1 MPRQAADPKPLP
13 PAQQSAL
20 LKSLAAH
27 RVLLVLGK
35 GGVGKTTLSA
45 ALARAAAESGMR
57 VLAMECDQRGP
68 MAAALGLKPSF
79 EPADAAPNLATMVLE
94 GRHSLEEY
102 LRLVFPG
109 RALLGAVFSSRLY
122 QFFVQAAPGLRE
134 LMMLG
139 KIYYECE
146 RKPANRP
153 HWDLIVVD
161 APASGQALSLL
172 RMPAAARETFGGSVV
187 GHEAGNIARMLRD
200 RRECAIVQVTT
211 AEPLAM
217 SETLE
222 TYAALAAIHMEPA
235 VVVFNRTSAENFD
248 ERDLAAAGRRAARS
262 IDADSWRH
270 LADRGHREVHRI
282 AAERRALTELRA
294 AVRCPV
300 YQLPEFPGLSGA
312 ALIRRVADG
321 LFASQAVP
329 AAAERAEAGR

>member
-1 MPRQAADPKPLP
+1 ML
-13 PAQQSAL
+13 S
-20 LKSLAAH
+20 SLAAH

-45 ALARAAAESGMR
+45 ALARAAADSGVR
-57 VLAMECDQRGP
+57 VLAMECDQRAP
-68 MAAALGLKPSF
+68 MAVALGLNASF
-79 EPADAAPNLATMVLE
+79 EPADVASNLATMVLE

-172 RMPAAARETFGGSVV
+172 KMPAAARETFGESVV

-200 RRECAIVQVTT
+200 RRECGIVQVTT

-235 VVVFNRTSAENFD
+235 AVVFNRASGEEFE
-248 ERDLAAAGRRAARS
+248 ERDLAAAGRRAAHA
-262 IDADSWRH
+262 IDAVSWRH
-270 LADRGHREVHRI
+270 LADLGRRELQRI
-282 AAERRALTELRA
+282 AAERRALSELRA

-300 YQLPEFPGLSGA
+300 FQLPEYPGLSGA
-312 ALIRRVADG
+312 ALIRRIADG
-321 LFASQAVP
+321 LLASRAT
-329 AAAERAEAGR
+329 AAGRAEAGR

>member
-1 MPRQAADPKPLP
+1 MLN
-13 PAQQSAL
+13 
-20 LKSLAAH
+20 SLAAH

-45 ALARAAAESGMR
+45 ALARAAAESGLR
-57 VLAMECDQRGP
+57 VLAMECDSRAP

-79 EPADAAPNLATMVLE
+79 EPVDAAANLAIMVLE

-134 LMMLG
+134 LMLLG

-146 RKPANRP
+146 RKPETKP

-172 RMPAAARETFGGSVV
+172 KMPAAARETFGESVV

-200 RRECAIVQVTT
+200 RRECAVIQVTT
-211 AEPLAM
+211 AEPLAL
-217 SETLE
+217 SETIE

-235 VVVFNRTSAENFD
+235 AVVFNRASSERFD
-248 ERDLAAAGRRAARS
+248 ERNLAAAGRRAARA
-262 IDADSWRH
+262 IDANSWRH
-270 LADRGHREVHRI
+270 LAELGRRELQRI
-282 AAERRALTELRA
+282 AAERRALSELRA

-300 YQLPEFPGLSGA
+300 FHLPEYPGLSGA
-312 ALIRRVADG
+312 ALIRRIADG
-321 LFASQAVP
+321 LLAS
-329 AAAERAEAGR
+329 AASSSAASTRAEARL

>member
-1 MPRQAADPKPLP
+1 ML
-13 PAQQSAL
+13 S
-20 LKSLAAH
+20 SLAAH

-35 GGVGKTTLSA
+35 GGVGKTTISA
-45 ALARAAAESGMR
+45 ALARAAADTGIR
-57 VLAMECDQRGP
+57 VLAMECDARAP
-68 MAAALGLKPSF
+68 MAAVLGLRPSF
-79 EPADAAPNLATMVLE
+79 APLDAAPNLATMVLE

-109 RALLGAVFSSRLY
+109 GALLGAVFASRLY

-172 RMPAAARETFGGSVV
+172 RMPAAARETFGESVV

-222 TYAALAAIHMEPA
+222 TYATLAALHMEPA
-235 VVVFNRTSAENFD
+235 GVIFNRERAQKFD
-248 ERDLAAAGRRAARS
+248 ARDLAAAGRRALAVVGNE
-262 IDADSWRH
+262 SWRH
-270 LADRGHREVHRI
+270 LADVAQRELQRI
-282 AAERRALTELRA
+282 AAERRALAELRA
-294 AVRCPV
+294 AAKCPV
-300 YQLPEFPGLSGA
+300 HEVPDYPGLSGA
-312 ALIRRVADG
+312 ALIRRIADQLLASTAAPAVAQG
-321 LFASQAVP
+321 
-329 AAAERAEAGR
+329 AESGH